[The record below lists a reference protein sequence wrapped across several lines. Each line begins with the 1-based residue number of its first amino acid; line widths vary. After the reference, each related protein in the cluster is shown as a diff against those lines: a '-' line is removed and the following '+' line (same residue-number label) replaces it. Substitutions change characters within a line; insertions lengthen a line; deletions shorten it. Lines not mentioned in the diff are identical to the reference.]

1 MVQEIEETK
10 EGKKQEIRLGGSGGQ
25 GIIMAAIVLAEA
37 AGIFDGCQVSQT
49 QSYGPE
55 ARGGVC
61 KAEVVISDA
70 PIDYPK
76 VTQPEYLLAMNQASV
91 NTYFKDLKESGL
103 LIVDSTFVDTLPTG
117 KVISIPFTK
126 IARERFGTDMV
137 ANMVALG
144 ALVQLSG
151 CVSMDS
157 VEAAV
162 RARVPAGTED
172 LNINALRAGV
182 EPARA
187 FNIEALPTAV
197 IYEEE

>member
-1 MVQEIEETK
+1 MMQETQA
-10 EGKKQEIRLGGSGGQ
+10 GKKLEIRLGGSGGQ

-37 AGIFDGCQVSQT
+37 AGIFDGYQVSQT

-55 ARGGVC
+55 ARGGAC
-61 KAEVVISDA
+61 KSEVVISDT

-76 VTQPEYLLAMNQASV
+76 VSRPEYLLAMNQASV
-91 NTYFKDLKESGL
+91 NAYFKDLKESGL

-126 IARERFGTDMV
+126 IARERFGTDVV

-144 ALVQLSG
+144 ALVYLSG
-151 CVSMDS
+151 CVSLDS
-157 VEAAV
+157 LEAAV

-172 LNINALRAGV
+172 MNVNAIRAGV

-187 FNIEALPTAV
+187 FNLAALPSSAV
-197 IYEEE
+197 DEEE

>member
-1 MVQEIEETK
+1 MTKETK
-10 EGKKQEIRLGGSGGQ
+10 ECKKLEIRLGGSGGQ

-37 AGIFDGCQVSQT
+37 AGIFEGCQVSQT

-61 KAEVVISDA
+61 KSEVVISDV

-76 VTQPEYLLAMNQASV
+76 VTRPDYLLAMNQASV

-117 KVISIPFTK
+117 KVIPIPFTK
-126 IARERFGTDMV
+126 IARELFGTDMV

-144 ALVQLSG
+144 ALVYLSG
-151 CVSMDS
+151 CVTMESI
-157 VEAAV
+157 EAALK
-162 RARVPAGTED
+162 ARVPAGTED

-187 FNIEALPTAV
+187 FNLDALPASV
-197 IYEEE
+197 LDEEE

>member
-1 MVQEIEETK
+1 MMNETS
-10 EGKKQEIRLGGSGGQ
+10 ESKKQEIRLGGSGGQ

-37 AGIFDGCQVSQT
+37 AGIFDGHQVSQT

-55 ARGGVC
+55 PRGGVC
-61 KAEVVISDA
+61 KSEVVISDT

-76 VTQPEYLLAMNQASV
+76 VTRPDYLLAMNQASV

-117 KVISIPFTK
+117 KAVSIPFTK

-144 ALVQLSG
+144 ALVHLSG

-157 VEAAV
+157 IEAAV
-162 RARVPAGTED
+162 KARVPAGTED

-182 EPARA
+182 EPARE
-187 FNIEALPTAV
+187 FNVSALPQAV
-197 IYEEE
+197 LYEEE

>member
-1 MVQEIEETK
+1 MTK
-10 EGKKQEIRLGGSGGQ
+10 EMNGNKQKEIRFGGSGGQ

-37 AGIFDGCQVSQT
+37 AGIFDGHQVSQT

-61 KAEVVISDA
+61 KAEVVISDS

-76 VTQPEYLLAMNQASV
+76 VTRPDYLLAMNQASV

-144 ALVQLSG
+144 AFVYLSG
-151 CVSMDS
+151 CVS
-157 VEAAV
+157 VESI
-162 RARVPAGTED
+162 RSGGKGPSPRRDGRSKRQRLESRRRTRPG
-172 LNINALRAGV
+172 L
-182 EPARA
+182 
-187 FNIEALPTAV
+187 
-197 IYEEE
+197 

>member
-1 MVQEIEETK
+1 MTRKTGEN
-10 EGKKQEIRLGGSGGQ
+10 KKQEIRLGGSGGQ

-37 AGIFDGCQVSQT
+37 AGIFEGCHVSQT

-61 KAEVVISDA
+61 KSEVVISNTA
-70 PIDYPK
+70 IDYPK
-76 VTQPEYLLAMNQASV
+76 VTRPDFFLAMNQASV
-91 NTYFKDLKESGL
+91 NTYFKDLKASGL

-117 KVISIPFTK
+117 KAISIPFTK

-144 ALVQLSG
+144 ALVHLSG

-157 VEAAV
+157 IEEAV
-162 RARVPAGTED
+162 KTRVPAGTEE
-172 LNINALRAGV
+172 LNISALRAGV

-187 FNIEALPTAV
+187 FNIEALPQAV
-197 IYEEE
+197 TYDEE

>member
-1 MVQEIEETK
+1 MDVTEEVK
-10 EGKKQEIRLGGSGGQ
+10 ESNKQEICFGGSGGQ

-55 ARGGVC
+55 ARGGTC
-61 KAEVVISDA
+61 KSEVVISDM

-76 VTQPEYLLAMNQASV
+76 VTHPDYLLAMNQASV

-117 KVISIPFTK
+117 KAISIPFTK
-126 IARERFGTDMV
+126 IARDQFGTDMV

-151 CVSMDS
+151 CVSMEGI
-157 VEAAV
+157 EAAV
-162 RARVPAGTED
+162 KARVPAGTEE

-187 FNIEALPTAV
+187 FNLDALPGAAL
-197 IYEEE
+197 YEEE